1 MEARLHETREAWLN
15 DVAHRMAPIFQQLA
29 APLPA
34 RLRIAIGF
42 TSGGRR
48 SKRIGECW
56 DNQCSEDRYFEI
68 FIRPDLGESKDLMAM
83 QVAEILG
90 HELVHAAVGI
100 AAGHGKEFRR
110 VAKGI
115 GLVGQMVATT
125 AGPEFEKAMQP
136 ILQAAGPLSH
146 GRLHLTAGASSHSSR
161 RKKQYSRQIKCACIN
176 CGYVVHTTRKWLELA
191 GAPLSPAHGRMEIEK
206 TKSPTII

>member
-1 MEARLHETREAWLN
+1 MEAQLHETREAWLN

-42 TSGGRR
+42 TSGGQR

-68 FIRPDLGESKDLMAM
+68 FIRPDLGQSKDLMPM

-100 AAGHGKEFRR
+100 AAGHGTEFRR
-110 VAKGI
+110 ESPRA
-115 GLVGQMVATT
+115 
-125 AGPEFEKAMQP
+125 
-136 ILQAAGPLSH
+136 
-146 GRLHLTAGASSHSSR
+146 
-161 RKKQYSRQIKCACIN
+161 
-176 CGYVVHTTRKWLELA
+176 LA
-191 GAPLSPAHGRMEIEK
+191 W
-206 TKSPTII
+206 